1 MQPLDI
7 VLVVLDST
15 KDPFT
20 QVNITIIGNL
30 AARNIPVLIIG
41 NKTDL
46 RRSKLKRI
54 NAAFPQYDVVGISAK
69 KGQGLDEFYE
79 AMFVIAG

>member
-1 MQPLDI
+1 
-7 VLVVLDST
+7 VVVVLDST

-30 AARNIPVLIIG
+30 AARNIPVLIVG
-41 NKTDL
+41 NKIDL
-46 RRSKLKRI
+46 RRSKLKRVG
-54 NAAFPQYDVVGISAK
+54 AAFPQYEVVGISAK
-69 KGQGLDEFYE
+69 KGNNIDEFYE